1 MAARFGQRDGW
12 HPVQDTPRAA
22 EADGYVA
29 EGPDGA
35 PAVVRPDGNGSVPDT
50 HANTLMLTPK
60 RSMLEKAGKPG
71 DIPDSIPWELAREMG
86 GN

>member
-1 MAARFGQRDGW
+1 M
-12 HPVQDTPRAA
+12 
-22 EADGYVA
+22 
-29 EGPDGA
+29 
-35 PAVVRPDGNGSVPDT
+35 VRPDGNGSVPDT